1 MWTLI
6 NIPINFG
13 YGVQTV
19 VIYLGLRWE
28 EDIGVEVLHLRY
40 NDDTL
45 VLCKAIPQQLG
56 YPCCVLLCFEA
67 VSGMRVHL

>member
-1 MWTLI
+1 MRTLI
-6 NIPINFG
+6 IIPISFG
-13 YGVQTV
+13 FGVQTV

-40 NDDTL
+40 TDDTI

-56 YPCCVLLCFEA
+56 YP
-67 VSGMRVHL
+67 